1 MTNFGYAEIGYLTR
15 LKRREIKDQVRTR
28 DKFDAKLNAKLGL
41 ATNFGYGERG
51 YPTRLKRGETMPGVR
66 AHD

>member
-28 DKFDAKLNAKLGL
+28 DKFWVRREGVSDEA
-41 ATNFGYGERG
+41 
-51 YPTRLKRGETMPGVR
+51 ETWSDQR
-66 AHD
+66 SSTDS